1 MECFTGALVA
11 AISVF
16 LCLCLRVCFKKEL
29 LEARGLA
36 VFISGCDTGLGNRLA
51 IYFDSLGC
59 DVYAGCLNP
68 ASAREKLPESV
79 TVVPLDLCDANSV
92 KEAVDLVENSLKKLG
107 KGKFLL
113 CIFLF

>member
-1 MECFTGALVA
+1 MECFTGALLV

-16 LCLCLRVCFKKEL
+16 LCLLLRVCFKKEF
-29 LEARGLA
+29 LEVRGLA

-79 TVVPLDLCDANSV
+79 TVVPLDICDENSV
-92 KEAVDLVENSLKKLG
+92 KEAVDLVENSLKKHG
-107 KGKFLL
+107 KGKFILY
-113 CIFLF
+113 IYV